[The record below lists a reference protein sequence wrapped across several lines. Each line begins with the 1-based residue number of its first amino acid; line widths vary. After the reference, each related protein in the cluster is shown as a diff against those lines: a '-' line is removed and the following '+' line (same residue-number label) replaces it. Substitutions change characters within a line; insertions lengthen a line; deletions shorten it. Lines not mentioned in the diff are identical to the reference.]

1 MSNYIYKSV
10 FILFFEFIDLIDPV
24 GFGVLIGRE
33 IKMRFD

>member
-10 FILFFEFIDLIDPV
+10 FILFFKFIDLSNPV
-24 GFGVLIGRE
+24 GFGVFIGCE

>member
-10 FILFFEFIDLIDPV
+10 FILFFEFIDLIYPV
-24 GFGVLIGRE
+24 DFGVFIGHE

>member
-10 FILFFEFIDLIDPV
+10 LILFFEFIDLINPV
-24 GFGVLIGRE
+24 GLGVFTGRE

>member
-10 FILFFEFIDLIDPV
+10 FILFFEFIDLINPDD
-24 GFGVLIGRE
+24 FGVFIGHE

>member
-10 FILFFEFIDLIDPV
+10 FILFFEFIDLINSVD
-24 GFGVLIGRE
+24 FGVFIGHE

>member
-10 FILFFEFIDLIDPV
+10 FILFFEFIDLINLVD
-24 GFGVLIGRE
+24 FGVFIGHE

>member
-10 FILFFEFIDLIDPV
+10 FILFFEFIDLINPV
-24 GFGVLIGRE
+24 DFGVFTGHE